1 MKRTSDPLSDAYL
14 DQHMGSISIRIARQE
29 FESNMPAVQKERR
42 ERVREL
48 LIREARRQQNSHSYL
63 WRHAKEIY
71 GV

>member
-14 DQHMGSISIRIARQE
+14 DQHMVSISIRIARRELLSNPPQVQE
-29 FESNMPAVQKERR
+29 ERR

-48 LIREARRQQNSHSYL
+48 LIREAQRCQNSHSYL
-63 WRHAKEIY
+63 WRHAQEIY